1 MKVSFVPTTEGA
13 PVTIAQDKFY
23 PLSFIN
29 EVVTGDENK
38 LNLTRKNYI
47 APDMIIASGEVDTLV
62 SRYIPVPNTKRYFKL
77 SLERILNDSKIDYSG
92 VYRFKKL
99 SPEFK
104 EIAIISHGMADVQ
117 NAILKRNNNI
127 ASESMFKVAASKKA
141 VNGIGTFDEGLAILI
156 EYCNSLRLKT
166 DDIKIVDASGV
177 SEDNLLTAEFTAS
190 FLANPAN
197 ICLKS
202 LLPTAG
208 EGTLANR
215 MNYMTGGY
223 EGYLNASLTE
233 QYAAM
238 APALGLQDATI
249 ADINLKCDQKG
260 WGITPILGAD
270 FKLNKLNIG
279 LKYEFK
285 ANLNI
290 ENVSSKMELINVD
303 EAYLADYKEGVNTPS
318 DIPSMLSVAAG
329 YEFLPNLRASVEYH
343 FFDDKHAGMASD
355 RQKTLNHGT
364 HEYLAGI
371 EWDVMKYITVSG
383 GFQKTNYG
391 LSDDFQTDTSFYCDS
406 YSLGFGARIYLS
418 KSLNMD
424 IAYFWT
430 NYSDYTKESD
440 NYYNTGTKGTNIYSR
455 TNKVFGLS
463 LNYNF

>member
-1 MKVSFVPTTEGA
+1 MLRIILSLFFALSILPAFSANADFNKVIAESNIKKSDISISIIDIDSGKEVYQLHSKRKFYPGAVQKIITYRAAENVLGDDYRFKTVLYKNANNEYLIKLGADPLLTGDNLKTLATKIQPNAKAIYIDDSIIDSEEWGSGWNEEDNLNPALAKFSAYNLDGNIVKVSFVPTTEGA

-208 EGTLANR
+208 EGTLVNR
-215 MNYMTGGY
+215 MNYMTGKLYAKTGLIKTNSIAGY
-223 EGYLNASLTE
+223 VDAKRGKT
-233 QYAAM
+233 YAFC
-238 APALGLQDATI
+238 I
-249 ADINLKCDQKG
+249 
-260 WGITPILGAD
+260 
-270 FKLNKLNIG
+270 
-279 LKYEFK
+279 
-285 ANLNI
+285 
-290 ENVSSKMELINVD
+290 LIND
-303 EAYLADYKEGVNTPS
+303 NEAKNADKK
-318 DIPSMLSVAAG
+318 ML
-329 YEFLPNLRASVEYH
+329 E
-343 FFDDKHAGMASD
+343 
-355 RQKTLNHGT
+355 
-364 HEYLAGI
+364 EYLI
-371 EWDVMKYITVSG
+371 REI
-383 GFQKTNYG
+383 F
-391 LSDDFQTDTSFYCDS
+391 
-406 YSLGFGARIYLS
+406 
-418 KSLNMD
+418 
-424 IAYFWT
+424 
-430 NYSDYTKESD
+430 TK
-440 NYYNTGTKGTNIYSR
+440 
-455 TNKVFGLS
+455 L
-463 LNYNF
+463 